1 MADFFDVAEEGL
13 KRRCRARKV
22 IKRQSGGILV
32 GDRVEYLPLGS
43 EEGIIEKV
51 LPRRTQ
57 LVRPPI
63 ANVDQAL
70 LVFSLVSPDFH
81 TRFVDKVLL
90 SVLHAGLHPVL
101 AVTKTDLTTAEAYE
115 DAARPYQRAG
125 FMVIRVAT
133 KQGVGIAEVR
143 HALTGKVSVFS
154 GPSGAGKSTLA
165 NAMVPGLGLKMG
177 EVSEK
182 IGRGKHT
189 TRHVELFP
197 MTEDSF
203 IADAPGFSQ
212 LSLDLPSPDLRLWY
226 PEFHEAAADCL
237 YRGCLHSQETDCAV
251 KVAVDRGLIDKVRYD
266 NYLELLAELL
276 EQEERRY

>member
-1 MADFFDVAEEGL
+1 MADFFDVAEDGR
-13 KRRCRARKV
+13 KRRCRARKTV
-22 IKRQSGGILV
+22 KRESGGILV
-32 GDRVEYLPLGS
+32 GDRVEYSPLGS
-43 EEGIIEKV
+43 EEGVIEKI

-70 LVFSLVSPDFH
+70 LVFSVVSPDFH
-81 TRFVDKVLL
+81 PRFVDKVLL
-90 SVLHAGLHPVL
+90 SVLLAGLDPVL
-101 AVTKTDLTTAEAYE
+101 AITKTDLTTEAAFE
-115 DAARPYQRAG
+115 NAARPYQRAG
-125 FMVIRVAT
+125 FTVIRVAT
-133 KQGVGIAEVR
+133 KHGVGIAEVR
-143 HALTGKVSVFS
+143 QALTGKVSVFT

-177 EVSEK
+177 EVSQK

-197 MTEDSF
+197 MTEESF

-212 LSLDLPSPDLRLWY
+212 LNLDLASADLRLWY
-226 PEFHEAAADCL
+226 PEFQDAAQDCL
-237 YRGCLHSQETDCAV
+237 YRGCLHNQETNCGIKTAV
-251 KVAVDRGLIDKVRYD
+251 EQGLIEKVRYD
-266 NYLELLAELL
+266 NYVELLAELL